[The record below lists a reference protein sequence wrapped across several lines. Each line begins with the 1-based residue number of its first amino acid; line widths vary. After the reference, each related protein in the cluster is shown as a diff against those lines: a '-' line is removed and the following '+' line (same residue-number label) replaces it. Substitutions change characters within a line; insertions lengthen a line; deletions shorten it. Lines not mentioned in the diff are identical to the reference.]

1 MIAPSLD
8 PRELAYE
15 DMEEELRL
23 LQTIHNNRQVL
34 NAFGVIDET
43 TVLSL
48 TKYVNNLKLQLG
60 SSLIINMAGVTY
72 VDSEGF
78 GSLMSL
84 QSRLMESGGKLVL
97 VSCRD
102 DVRLALKLT
111 RLEVLFPMYDS
122 LQEVP

>member
-8 PRELAYE
+8 PRELDDV

-23 LQTIHNNRQVL
+23 LQTIQNNRQVI

-48 TKYVNNLKLQLG
+48 IKYVNSLKLMSG

>member
-8 PRELAYE
+8 PRELDDE
-15 DMEEELRL
+15 DVDEELRL
-23 LQTIHNNRQVL
+23 LQSIHNNRPVI

-48 TKYVNNLKLQLG
+48 IKYVNKLKLLSG

-78 GSLMSL
+78 GFLMSL
-84 QSRLMESGGKLVL
+84 QNRLTESGGRLIL
-97 VSCRD
+97 VSCCD
-102 DVRLALKLT
+102 DVRLAMKLT

-122 LQEVP
+122 LQEIP